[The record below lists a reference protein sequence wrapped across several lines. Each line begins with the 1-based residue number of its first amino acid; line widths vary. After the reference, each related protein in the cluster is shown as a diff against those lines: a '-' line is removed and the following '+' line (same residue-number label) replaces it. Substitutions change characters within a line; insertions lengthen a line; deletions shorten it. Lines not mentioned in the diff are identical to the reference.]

1 MDAILMDRSETAE
14 PGQVETAEPGQVE
27 AAEPGHGPY
36 VPHLPPAP
44 EELTSGAVIPSAP
57 PQDMS
62 ITSMFLHAD
71 PVVQG
76 VMLLLLLA
84 SVATWVVIF
93 EKFFILRRASRQ
105 VWQFKRAAAGPGER
119 RMESGGFPELADII
133 LAGVKESRDAAGG
146 ESRCDFRERV
156 ERAMRAELAGL
167 MDRLGYRVMFL
178 ASVGAVSPFV
188 GLFGTV
194 WGIMHSFIGIAAS
207 GETTLAVVAPGIAEA
222 LFATA
227 MGLVAAIPA
236 VVAYNK
242 VTGTLKK
249 ITKEALTAIG
259 LAGNHLARTHFSGDG
274 RSE

>member
-1 MDAILMDRSETAE
+1 MSLIAVAQAALPAQPVPAAPESAPAADPPPPGAIPA
-14 PGQVETAEPGQVE
+14 
-27 AAEPGHGPY
+27 
-36 VPHLPPAP
+36 VPEIVAPVPPALST
-44 EELTSGAVIPSAP
+44 EVGLPSAP

-62 ITSMFLHAD
+62 VKNMFLNAD

-84 SVATWVVIF
+84 SVATWVVIL
-93 EKFFILRRASRQ
+93 EKTVILRRASRQ
-105 VWQFKRAAAGPGER
+105 ILSFKRVAARDDQEIQIKELSELTRPIARAG
-119 RMESGGFPELADII
+119 I
-133 LAGVKESRDAAGG
+133 KESADLTGNETRSDY
-146 ESRCDFRERV
+146 RERV
-156 ERAMRAELAGL
+156 ERSMRGELAGL
-167 MDRLGYRVMFL
+167 MDRLGCRTLFL
-178 ASVGAVSPFV
+178 ASVGSVSPFV

-242 VTGTLKK
+242 ITGTLKK
-249 ITKEALTAIG
+249 ITKEAL
-259 LAGNHLARTHFSGDG
+259 AGISLVGNRLARRHFSGV
-274 RSE
+274 